1 MISLI
6 LAINF
11 GGVLYPWRG
20 GQIIALF
27 VISGILWIVFGVQQ
41 SFALLTSVDKRMFP
55 THLLRNKEAVLLF
68 LASASGYSACFLPI
82 FYTPIYFQFTRGDDA
97 LESAV
102 RLLPYIMVLSATILL
117 NGFLMAKL
125 GYYMPWYAI
134 GSALALIGS
143 VLMCRSITVVIII
156 IRRLLTGIIKQLALK
171 SILRPL
177 RFMGMRFSLEL
188 ELELSSK
195 RDMQLFR
202 RRLTQRICPMELVSY
217 NSSSNSTR

>member
-11 GGVLYPWRG
+11 GGVLYPWNS

-41 SFALLTSVDKRMFP
+41 TFAILTSVDKRMFP

-82 FYTPIYFQFTRGDDA
+82 FYTPIYFQFSRGDDA

-102 RLLPYIMVLSATILL
+102 RLLPYIMVLSATILV
-117 NGFLMAKL
+117 NGFLMSKL

-143 VLMCRSITVVIII
+143 VLMCKSITTVIL
-156 IRRLLTGIIKQLALK
+156 RVCMLLINRTEQPALK
-171 SILRPL
+171 STL
-177 RFMGMRFSLEL
+177 
-188 ELELSSK
+188 
-195 RDMQLFR
+195 
-202 RRLTQRICPMELVSY
+202 RRLRYMG
-217 NSSSNSTR
+217 TRF